1 MSASALRVLLRF
13 LYMGELPAWGNGK
26 VAEGQVGPMG
36 VAGREDGGARAARAA
51 KRRAAYRGQRQGGQR
66 QGGRQRGGRPRGRN
80 TRERGVGP
88 AAGGVPVPGAAA
100 STGPKHAGPACYSS
114 DAAMQRVAA
123 CCSVLQRVA
132 AMDTARCSD
141 ASTTSSVSARP
152 NSVTRARRPRSS
164 SASREGD

>member
-80 TRERGVGP
+80 TRERGAGP

-123 CCSVLQRVA
+123 
-132 AMDTARCSD
+132 MDTARCSD
-141 ASTTSSVSARP
+141 ALTTVRIPSREPGARARP
-152 NSVTRARRPRSS
+152 APAGRVIEA
-164 SASREGD
+164 